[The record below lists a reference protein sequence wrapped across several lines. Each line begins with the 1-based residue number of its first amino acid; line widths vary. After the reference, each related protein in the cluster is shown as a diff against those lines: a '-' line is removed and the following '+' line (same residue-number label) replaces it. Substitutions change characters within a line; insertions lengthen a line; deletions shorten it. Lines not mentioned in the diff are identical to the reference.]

1 MKVRKGEVIAQH
13 SGPVSVLKWCDK
25 KKNGTMIP
33 ACRGDE
39 MRKVKTKWEEEKEKN
54 LIYFRTTIQI

>member
-1 MKVRKGEVIAQH
+1 VT
-13 SGPVSVLKWCDK
+13 

-33 ACRGDE
+33 TCGDE

-54 LIYFRTTIQI
+54 QFQFPDCNPNMIAVVLKDQLLHSNFLERKKMTK